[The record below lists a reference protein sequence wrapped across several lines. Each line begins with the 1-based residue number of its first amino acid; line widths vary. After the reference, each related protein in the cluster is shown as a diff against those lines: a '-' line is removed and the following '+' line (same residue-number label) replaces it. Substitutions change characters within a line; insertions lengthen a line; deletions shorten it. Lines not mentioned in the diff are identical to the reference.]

1 MLRRALLLSC
11 AILLS
16 TGCARREMV
25 VTASE
30 LQGAS
35 LAGSGFWTRDELY
48 FGMRVPTGGMV
59 TDSLWKDFVERE
71 VVTRF
76 PDGFTIFEATGY
88 WRDRV
93 TGRTEKEPCRVML
106 VYYREEQAQTA
117 RLLGELAAIYKQRFN
132 QQSVLRVT
140 ARVRAAF

>member
-1 MLRRALLLSC
+1 MLRAAALLFC
-11 AILLS
+11 ASLLS

-30 LQGAS
+30 LQGTTVAS
-35 LAGSGFWTRDELY
+35 SGFWTRDELY
-48 FGMRVPTGGMV
+48 FGMRLPTGGMV
-59 TDSLWKDFVERE
+59 TDSLWKDFLERE
-71 VVTRF
+71 IVTRL
-76 PDGFTIFEATGY
+76 PEGFTIFESTGY
-88 WRDRV
+88 WRNRS
-93 TGRTEKEPCRVML
+93 TGRTENEPSRVLL